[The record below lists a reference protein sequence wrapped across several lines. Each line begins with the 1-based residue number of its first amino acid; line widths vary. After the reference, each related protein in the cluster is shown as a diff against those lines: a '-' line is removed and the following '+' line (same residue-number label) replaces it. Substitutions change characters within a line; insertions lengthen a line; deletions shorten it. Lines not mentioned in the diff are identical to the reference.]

1 MPYSS
6 QISLTRTLASLC
18 VGGLLLTCASFSA
31 SAESPPAI
39 PRINEAAWVPS
50 PTADVIAD
58 ELRDEM
64 TAALRN
70 DMVAALQPTSAV
82 WKGALDGHL
91 LAREMREEVND
102 EMKGEMIAG
111 LERAFRGV
119 RNPGEANPVS
129 QSTGPSEISRFAL
142 TLPRAP
148 TDIPAP

>member
-50 PTADVIAD
+50 PAADVIAN

-64 TAALRN
+64 TAGLRD
-70 DMVAALQPTSAV
+70 DMVAALQPTSLV
-82 WKGALDGHL
+82 WKGALDGRL
-91 LAREMREEVND
+91 LAQEMRYEVND

-129 QSTGPSEISRFAL
+129 ETTGPPENSRFAL